1 VFKEKITKDGGQ
13 SNFKLSSPR
22 NKLNLGGNQHTSR
35 INENLNRINNTNDEI
50 QEEN

>member
-13 SNFKLSSPR
+13 SNFKLNSHG

-35 INENLNRINNTNDEI
+35 TNENLNRINTNDEI